1 MFSISSP
8 TQFSLV
14 GGALLFILQSHGAK
28 LQCISRENISDHV
41 FLSVVAFTSVY
52 TQGLKG
58 NKIN

>member
-8 TQFSLV
+8 TQFSLA
-14 GGALLFILQSHGAK
+14 GGALFILQRHGAK

-41 FLSVVAFTSVY
+41 FLSVVAFISVY